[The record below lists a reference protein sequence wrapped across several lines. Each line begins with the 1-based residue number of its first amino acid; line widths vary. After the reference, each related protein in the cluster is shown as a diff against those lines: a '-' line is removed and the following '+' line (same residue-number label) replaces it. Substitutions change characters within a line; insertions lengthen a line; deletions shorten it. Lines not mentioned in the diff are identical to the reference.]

1 LSRARFV
8 DAILVPFLGTR
19 LVLAVVAWLSVSLLP
34 ISRWVPTSWTAPISV
49 PLLDAFSRWDAT
61 NYLRIATDGYQVSQ
75 PTDVAFFPL
84 YPLLVRSVSAGTGL
98 QGGAGSQVI
107 AVALANL
114 ALLAAL
120 VVLVELA
127 DLDLDAP
134 TASRTALYA
143 LVFPTSFVLSAAYA
157 ESLLLFLTTAAM
169 LAGRRQRWWLA
180 GGLGALAT
188 LTRPVGFL
196 ILVPLAIEAIVLRR
210 QPDAWR
216 SIPALLLIPAALAS
230 YGLFLAF
237 QYGDVLAFLGAE
249 ASWGRHLMPP
259 WETLAAFFAGPLEV
273 HSGEHSAVNLL
284 FTVVGVILAA
294 AAWRLLRPSYAAY
307 MTALI
312 LVPLCSGSLLSMP
325 RFLVAD
331 FPAFLVLAIA
341 GRRLAF
347 DRLYV
352 IIGIGLGAFFMALFA
367 AWYWVA

>member
-1 LSRARFV
+1 MSRARFV

-19 LVLAVVAWLSVSLLP
+19 FVLAIVGWLSISLLP
-34 ISRWVPTSWTAPISV
+34 VSRWVPTSWTAPISV
-49 PLLDAFSRWDAT
+49 PILDAFSRWDAT
-61 NYLRIATDGYQVSQ
+61 NYLRIASDGYQVSQ

-84 YPLLVRSVSAGTGL
+84 YPLLVRSVAAGIGL
-98 QGGAGSQVI
+98 DGPAGHQL
-107 AVALANL
+107 AAMLLANL
-114 ALLAAL
+114 ALLAAM

-157 ESLLLFLTTAAM
+157 ELLLLFLTTAAM

-196 ILVPLAIEAIVLRR
+196 ILVPLAIEAIVVRR
-210 QPDAWR
+210 QPGTWR

-237 QYGDVLAFLGAE
+237 QFGDPLAFLGAE
-249 ASWGRHLMPP
+249 AAWGRHLVPP

-273 HSGEHSAVNLL
+273 HSGEHSVVNLV
-284 FTVVGVILAA
+284 FTIVGVILAI
-294 AAWRLLRPSYAAY
+294 AAWRLLRPSFAAY
-307 MTALI
+307 LTALI
-312 LVPLCSGSLLSMP
+312 LVPFCSGSLLSMP

-331 FPAFLVLAIA
+331 FPVFLVLAIA

-347 DRLYV
+347 DRLYIMV
-352 IIGIGLGAFFMALFA
+352 GIGLGAFLMALFA
-367 AWYWVA
+367 QWYWVA

>member
-1 LSRARFV
+1 LTRARFV
-8 DAILVPFLGTR
+8 DAVLAPFLGTR
-19 LVLAVVAWLSVSLLP
+19 LVLVVVAWLSISLLP
-34 ISRWVPTSWTAPISV
+34 ISRWVPTSWTTPIGV

-61 NYLRIATDGYQVSQ
+61 NYLRIATDGYRVSQ

-84 YPLLVRSVSAGTGL
+84 YPLLVRSVSSAVGATGE
-98 QGGAGSQVI
+98 AGSQVI
-107 AVALANL
+107 AILLANV

-127 DLDLDAP
+127 DLDLDTP

-169 LAGRRQRWWLA
+169 LAGRRQHWWLA
-180 GGLGALAT
+180 GALGALAT
-188 LTRPVGFL
+188 LARPVGFL
-196 ILVPLAIEAIVLRR
+196 ILLPLAIEAIALRR
-210 QPDAWR
+210 QPGAWR
-216 SIPALLLIPAALAS
+216 SIPGLLLVPAALTG
-230 YGLFLAF
+230 YGLFLALQF
-237 QYGDVLAFLGAE
+237 GDAFAFLGAE

-259 WETLAAFFAGPLEV
+259 WETLAAFFGEPLQV

-284 FTVVGVILAA
+284 FTVLGVVLAV
-294 AAWRLLRPSYAAY
+294 AAWRLLRPSYAAFL
-307 MTALI
+307 TALI

-331 FPAFLVLAIA
+331 FPVFLVLAIA
-341 GRRLAF
+341 GRRAAF

-352 IIGIGLGAFFMALFA
+352 IVGVGLGAAFMVLFA